1 MACCLKLN
9 YVSNVSGAG
18 EIQIFPVGIYMGANY
33 YEFTIDGRVFFI
45 YWNDLGVVGGQWLM
59 SVTLGGT
66 NGATID
72 WGTKLVPFSECP
84 PFGVPNDGTWD
95 FVNPINFSDLG
106 LSECSFDNCHEDR
119 TKDDFKSIKLPQDFV
134 EENRGVKD
142 CCCVY
147 QVLADGSGD
156 SWKNDVT
163 SAWIK
168 VSDLSDTFTFQLR
181 DEAGNLTTYTQETN
195 QFPNDSE
202 AYYSTIKWSDV
213 LASDGAGCY
222 EIKISYNISG
232 ITGDISWGKY
242 KLQPY
247 SIKNAINTARVR
259 AVFNGYQEKEGI
271 NFSGADVES
280 SFRFFG
286 YIGNRQPNM
295 ETDNI
300 IYQNREMKRVIRE
313 NLNSY
318 EIVTEPTDECI
329 TKPLLELYL
338 LSENELFISDYN
350 AHNHSYR
357 INDIPVIVSE
367 SPSVEYYDFS
377 RKAKVTALVTDKF
390 KNKRTYYN

>member
-1 MACCLKLN
+1 MGTQTLYSNASGQYFGVN
-9 YVSNVSGAG
+9 YWEFNYGGYPIVIHALSNGDWVYS
-18 EIQIFPVGIYMGANY
+18 
-33 YEFTIDGRVFFI
+33 D
-45 YWNDLGVVGGQWLM
+45 
-59 SVTLGGT
+59 SLGGAVQYGRFT
-66 NGATID
+66 PPVVTD
-72 WGTKLVPFSECP
+72 CP
-84 PFGVPNDGTWD
+84 VASLN
-95 FVNPINFSDLG
+95 VNPVLGWTDTLNFPLFIKIFTTEKCG
-106 LSECSFDNCHEDR
+106 ENCHEDR
-119 TKDDFKSIKLPQDFV
+119 TKDELKSIKLPQDFV
-134 EENRGVKD
+134 EENRGIKD

-147 QVLADGSGD
+147 QVLADSSTD

-168 VSDLSDTFTFQLR
+168 VSDLSDTYVFELFN
-181 DEAGNLTTYTQETN
+181 EAGQLTTYTPVTN
-195 QFPNDSE
+195 PFPNDSE

-213 LASDGAGCY
+213 LTSDGAGCY
-222 EIKISYNISG
+222 ELRIRYEISG
-232 ITGDISWGKY
+232 ISGTISWGKY

-247 SIKNAINTARVR
+247 SIKNALNTARVR

-313 NLNSY
+313 NLNTY

-338 LSENELFISDYN
+338 LSENQLFISDYN

-357 INDIPVIVSE
+357 FNDIPVIVQE
-367 SPSVEYYDFS
+367 SPSVEYYDLS
-377 RKAKVTALVTDKF
+377 RKAKVTCIVADKF
-390 KNKRTYYN
+390 KNKRTYYK